1 MSHSR
6 DRLEWNLQVA
16 MQVYR
21 TEKRME
27 GQLNRRDEREAT
39 VMCAVSGQIEGHPH
53 GWACRRIAP
62 VSLRP
67 TCQPVR
73 EIRTSWRKTWGRMRT
88 NESTLDRIG

>member
-27 GQLNRRDEREAT
+27 GQLNRRDERETT
-39 VMCAVSGQIEGHPH
+39 VTCVVSGRVEGHPH

-73 EIRTSWRKTWGRMRT
+73 EIRTKLEEDVGTMS
-88 NESTLDRIG
+88 LHCIGQE